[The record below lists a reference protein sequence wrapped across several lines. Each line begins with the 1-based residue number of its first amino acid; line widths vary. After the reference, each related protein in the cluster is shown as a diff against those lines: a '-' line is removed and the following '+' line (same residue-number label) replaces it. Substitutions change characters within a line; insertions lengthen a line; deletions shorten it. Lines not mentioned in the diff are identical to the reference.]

1 MSENPRPRVSQ
12 EIHHSELHAN
22 CLQLFCVRCRAS
34 GHTVENCWHV
44 QHEVALIRRL
54 TSAPP
59 PPSQGRINTSL
70 FHGTSDRPNILSQG
84 KGKPTRRGSK
94 GRAKRLER
102 DRRAA
107 LGPGGGASSSPAP
120 PSPPHP
126 LSPRRPCGP
135 PGRESSRSGG
145 RAPPWW
151 PQGVV
156 SRPLPLP
163 TLWRGRPPLAYAH
176 PPPPPRGR
184 SSLAEHRHP
193 CWPVG
198 SAFLAAGQP
207 PSFHRD
213 VLASLP
219 F

>member
-1 MSENPRPRVSQ
+1 MAENPRPRVSQ
-12 EIHHSELHAN
+12 EIHHGELHAN
-22 CLQLFCVRCRAS
+22 CLQRYCTRCRAF
-34 GHTVENCWHV
+34 GHTLENCWHV

-54 TSAPP
+54 THAPP
-59 PPSQGRINTSL
+59 PPKQGQGQAHSPGLKGSRQAARK
-70 FHGTSDRPNILSQG
+70 RPPRG
-84 KGKPTRRGSK
+84 PWPRRWGVFVS
-94 GRAKRLER
+94 
-102 DRRAA
+102 
-107 LGPGGGASSSPAP
+107 GPR
-120 PSPPHP
+120 HP

-145 RAPPWW
+145 GAPPWW

-213 VLASLP
+213 VLASLS